1 MGRLGVGWCPRLL
14 TLETGQ
20 KIGTPQV
27 QERGEMSVADDVND
41 LLAPIFQGRDL
52 EVYDLTY
59 GGGVL
64 RIIVDKPGGVS
75 LDEVADASKVASRLL
90 DDHDLIPGRYTLELT
105 SPGLERPLRRPE
117 HYARAMGETIS
128 VKLGPQVE
136 GQRRI
141 QGVLM
146 GCDDDGITI
155 EEDGVPRRLAFGHIT
170 KARTVFEWG
179 PAPKNKTKEKSSR

>member
-1 MGRLGVGWCPRLL
+1 
-14 TLETGQ
+14 
-20 KIGTPQV
+20 
-27 QERGEMSVADDVND
+27 MSVADNVHD
-41 LLAPIFQGRDL
+41 LLAPLFQGRGL

-90 DDHDLIPGRYTLELT
+90 DDSDLVPGRYNLEIT

-117 HYARAMGETIS
+117 HYARSVGETIT
-128 VKLGPQVE
+128 VKLGPHIE

-146 GCDDDGITI
+146 ECDDDGIII
-155 EEDGVPRRLAFGHIT
+155 EEDGVPRGLAFSDIT

-179 PAPKNKTKEKSSR
+179 PSPKNKTKEKSSR

>member
-1 MGRLGVGWCPRLL
+1 
-14 TLETGQ
+14 
-20 KIGTPQV
+20 
-27 QERGEMSVADDVND
+27 MSVADDVHD
-41 LLAPIFQGRDL
+41 LLVPLFQGRGL

-90 DDHDLIPGRYTLELT
+90 DDHDMVQGRYTLEIT

-117 HYARAMGETIS
+117 HYARAVGETVSI
-128 VKLGPQVE
+128 KLGPHIDGV
-136 GQRRI
+136 RRI

-146 GCDDDGITI
+146 GSDDDGITVD
-155 EEDGVPRRLAFGHIT
+155 EDGVPRRMVYGDIA
-170 KARTVFEWG
+170 KAKTVFEWG
-179 PAPKNKTKEKSSR
+179 PMSEKNLKEKSSR

>member
-1 MGRLGVGWCPRLL
+1 
-14 TLETGQ
+14 
-20 KIGTPQV
+20 
-27 QERGEMSVADDVND
+27 MSVADNVHD
-41 LLAPIFQGRDL
+41 LLAPLFQGRGF

-59 GGGVL
+59 GGGIL

-90 DDHDLIPGRYTLELT
+90 DDHDLVPGRYNLEIT

-117 HYARAMGETIS
+117 HYVRAMGETVS

-141 QGVLM
+141 QGVLT

-179 PAPKNKTKEKSSR
+179 PTPKNKTKEKSSR

>member
-1 MGRLGVGWCPRLL
+1 
-14 TLETGQ
+14 
-20 KIGTPQV
+20 
-27 QERGEMSVADDVND
+27 MSVADNVHD
-41 LLAPIFQGRDL
+41 LLAPLLEGRGL

-75 LDEVADASKVASRLL
+75 LDQVADATKVVSRLL
-90 DDHDLIPGRYTLELT
+90 DDNDLVPGRYTLEIT
-105 SPGLERPLRRPE
+105 SPGLERPLRQPE
-117 HYARAMGETIS
+117 HFARAVGETIS

-136 GQRRI
+136 GERRI

-155 EEDGVPRRLAFGHIT
+155 EENGVPHRMAYTDIT

-179 PAPKNKTKEKSSR
+179 PKPKKIKEKSSR

>member
-1 MGRLGVGWCPRLL
+1 
-14 TLETGQ
+14 
-20 KIGTPQV
+20 
-27 QERGEMSVADDVND
+27 MSVADNVHD
-41 LLAPIFQGRDL
+41 LLAPLFEGRGL

-75 LDEVADASKVASRLL
+75 LDQVADATKVVSRLL
-90 DDHDLIPGRYTLELT
+90 DDNDLVPGRYTLEIT
-105 SPGLERPLRRPE
+105 SPGLERPLRQPE
-117 HYARAMGETIS
+117 HFARAMGETIS

-136 GQRRI
+136 GERRI

-155 EEDGVPRRLAFGHIT
+155 EENGVPHRMAYTDIT

-179 PAPKNKTKEKSSR
+179 PKPKKIKEKSSR

>member
-1 MGRLGVGWCPRLL
+1 
-14 TLETGQ
+14 
-20 KIGTPQV
+20 
-27 QERGEMSVADDVND
+27 MSVADNVYD
-41 LLAPIFQGRDL
+41 LLAPLFQGRGL

-64 RIIVDKPGGVS
+64 RIIVDKPGGVG
-75 LDEVADASKVASRLL
+75 LDEVAEASKVASRLL
-90 DDHDLIPGRYTLELT
+90 DDNDLVPGRYTLEIT

-117 HYARAMGETIS
+117 HYARAIGEVIS

-136 GQRRI
+136 GQRRT

-155 EEDGVPRRLAFGHIT
+155 EEDGVPRIFSFSDIT

-179 PAPKNKTKEKSSR
+179 PEPKKMIKEKSSR

>member
-1 MGRLGVGWCPRLL
+1 
-14 TLETGQ
+14 
-20 KIGTPQV
+20 
-27 QERGEMSVADDVND
+27 MSVADSVHD
-41 LLAPIFQGRDL
+41 LLAPLFHGREL
-52 EVYDLTY
+52 EIYDLTF

-90 DDHDLIPGRYTLELT
+90 DDNDIVPGRYTLEIT

-128 VKLGPQVE
+128 VKLGPQIE
-136 GQRRI
+136 GARRI
-141 QGVLM
+141 QGVLT

-155 EEDGVPRRLAFGHIT
+155 EENGILHRVAFSDIT

-179 PAPKNKTKEKSSR
+179 PKPMKKIKEKSSR

>member
-1 MGRLGVGWCPRLL
+1 
-14 TLETGQ
+14 
-20 KIGTPQV
+20 
-27 QERGEMSVADDVND
+27 MSVADDVCD
-41 LLAPIFQGRDL
+41 LLAPVFQGRGL

-64 RIIVDKPGGVS
+64 RIIVDKPGGIS
-75 LDEVADASKVASRLL
+75 LDEVANASKVASRLL
-90 DDHDLIPGRYTLELT
+90 DDHDIVPGRYTLELT

-117 HYARAMGETIS
+117 HFARAMGETIS
-128 VKLGPQVE
+128 VKLGPQIG

-155 EEDGVPRRLAFGHIT
+155 EADGVPRRLAFGHIT

>member
-1 MGRLGVGWCPRLL
+1 
-14 TLETGQ
+14 
-20 KIGTPQV
+20 
-27 QERGEMSVADDVND
+27 MSVADGVHD
-41 LLAPIFQGRDL
+41 LLAPLFQGREL
-52 EVYDLTY
+52 EIYDLTF

-64 RIIVDKPGGVS
+64 RIIVDKPGGVG

-90 DDHDLIPGRYTLELT
+90 DDSDIVPGRYTLEIT

-128 VKLGPQVE
+128 VKLGPQIE
-136 GQRRI
+136 GTRRI
-141 QGVLM
+141 QGVLT

-155 EEDGVPRRLAFGHIT
+155 EENGVLHRVAFSDIT

-179 PAPKNKTKEKSSR
+179 PTPMKKIKEKSSR

>member
-1 MGRLGVGWCPRLL
+1 
-14 TLETGQ
+14 
-20 KIGTPQV
+20 
-27 QERGEMSVADDVND
+27 MSVADNVND
-41 LLAPIFQGRDL
+41 LLAPLFHGRGL
-52 EVYDLTY
+52 EIYDLTF

-90 DDHDLIPGRYTLELT
+90 DDSDLVPGRYTLEIT

-117 HYARAMGETIS
+117 HYARAVGETIS
-128 VKLGPQVE
+128 IKLGPQVE

-155 EEDGVPRRLAFGHIT
+155 EEDGVPHRMTFDDIT
-170 KARTVFEWG
+170 KARTVFAWG
-179 PAPKNKTKEKSSR
+179 PTPKKKIKEKSSR